1 MNKYNDFKCFIGL
14 HQNEF
19 FREDTLTDIRGNKI
33 GKVIISIC
41 KNCGKIKQ
49 TRIITVNEHI

>member
-1 MNKYNDFKCFIGL
+1 MNKYNDFKCLIGL
-14 HQNEF
+14 HNNEIY
-19 FREDTLTDIRGNKI
+19 REEPLTDVRGNKI

-41 KNCGKIKQ
+41 KNCGKIKT

>member
-1 MNKYNDFKCFIGL
+1 MNKYNDFKCLIGL
-14 HQNEF
+14 HQNEIY
-19 FREDTLTDIRGNKI
+19 REDDLTDVRGNKI
-33 GKVIISIC
+33 GKVIISVC